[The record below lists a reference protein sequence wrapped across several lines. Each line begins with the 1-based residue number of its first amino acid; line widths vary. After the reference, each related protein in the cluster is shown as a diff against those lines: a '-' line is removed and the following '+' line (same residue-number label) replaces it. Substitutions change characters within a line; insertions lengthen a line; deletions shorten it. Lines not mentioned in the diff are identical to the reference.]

1 MTKNLRCFGLLGLV
15 ALSSSCAT
23 DLYQSS
29 PLQSS
34 SPEISFKTFAD
45 KQLRA
50 SVTTTGTMTSFTT
63 SAWSHPAGT
72 AYDGYV
78 LNGVTVTRGE
88 AGVGS
93 TWDYFPKASW
103 PAKDSVDFFA
113 YSPASS
119 VNVTA
124 GLKKN
129 VTTVPTP
136 PVAGPEIEYTVP
148 GWVGGSR
155 PVDQQE
161 DFMVTKSVDLAF
173 DPLNPS
179 VQLNFKHALSRIVF
193 KAQNQNQNKKYVIKE
208 LALSNL
214 KSKGTLNM
222 LDSVPN
228 AGATFAHTP
237 GAYDV
242 SWKAQHDSVTYKVD
256 LGSTNV
262 LVPYGTGTASSD
274 YTAITNASNGLMVL
288 PQETVL
294 GAFTGSTP
302 EYGTVAEI
310 AASPEDASYLYATV
324 AEVDYLTNKTVNT
337 RQVVFRLHDPAN
349 KAQGIVFEAGRQYTF
364 LLTLGLDGEEIVFS
378 IPSVADFNPLA
389 EVEVPPIVVP
399 PVAPPS
405 SSAVG
410 SLYPSATSPRGVVLT
425 DDGTG
430 HGTAIIPLVL
440 TAKTASGT
448 PITWASSTES
458 ARDYAIRAY
467 AANGYS
473 WTGDTYPIFEQVGNY
488 YGDPNPTT
496 WPGHAFADW
505 DDLALLSTA
514 SRVEAAGDDKILH
527 LNVSLLETTI
537 LSPLYT
543 LIDGWGV
550 ADDAGGKAFIFPWG
564 DVAVTVDSAP
574 IDGDAMDLTHSW
586 GAGGAAVA
594 GILGNI
600 GYWMLT
606 QERSAFNANSDNVI
620 LLIEVF

>member
-1 MTKNLRCFGLLGLV
+1 MKKKEICFSLLSLV

-23 DLYQSS
+23 DLYQSN

-34 SPEISFKTFAD
+34 GREISFKTFAD

-50 SVTTTGTMTSFTT
+50 SVTTAGAMTSFTT
-63 SAWSHPAGT
+63 SAWSHPAGS

-88 AGVGS
+88 ADGAGVNN
-93 TWDYFPKASW
+93 WDYFPKASW
-103 PAKDSVDFFA
+103 PARDSVDFFA

-148 GWVGGSR
+148 GWNG
-155 PVDQQE
+155 VDQQE
-161 DFMVTKSVDLAF
+161 DFMVTKSVDLTFASS
-173 DPLNPS
+173 PI

-193 KAQNQNQNKKYVIKE
+193 KAQNQNKNKTYVIKE
-208 LALSNL
+208 LALSKL
-214 KSKGTLNM
+214 KSKGTLNL

-228 AGATFAHTP
+228 AADPFAHVS

-242 SWKAQHDSVTYKVD
+242 AWKAQHDSVTYKVD

-262 LVPYGTGTASSD
+262 LVPYGTGSASSD

-310 AASPEDASYLYATV
+310 AATPADASYLYATI
-324 AEVDYLTNKTVNT
+324 AEVDYLTNDTVNK

-378 IPSVADFNPLA
+378 IPTVTAFKPLA
-389 EVEVPPIVVP
+389 DIDLPEPTPWKCGDLIKGYPTANYANTTDNLNKVCWTTRNIAEITPNAITAYPGKLTGERGYYYPYDEIADACAALGAEWSVPSFDWI
-399 PVAPPS
+399 ALS
-405 SSAVG
+405 
-410 SLYPSATSPRGVVLT
+410 
-425 DDGTG
+425 
-430 HGTAIIPLVL
+430 
-440 TAKTASGT
+440 
-448 PITWASSTES
+448 
-458 ARDYAIRAY
+458 
-467 AANGYS
+467 N
-473 WTGDTYPIFEQVGNY
+473 
-488 YGDPNPTT
+488 
-496 WPGHAFADW
+496 AFASLADGLGMGRTTAQLQSDW
-505 DDLALLSTA
+505 IGGVGFGGKFD
-514 SRVEAAGDDKILH
+514 AAG
-527 LNVSLLETTI
+527 VES
-537 LSPLYT
+537 
-543 LIDGWGV
+543 GW
-550 ADDAGGKAFIFPWG
+550 
-564 DVAVTVDSAP
+564 DVK
-574 IDGDAMDLTHSW
+574 H
-586 GAGGAAVA
+586 
-594 GILGNI
+594 
-600 GYWMLT
+600 YWW
-606 QERSAFNANSDNVI
+606 RYYPANSGYETSIMTDFGSFGSVDYTGQKVT
-620 LLIEVF
+620 LRCTRAL